1 MRFRGGGIG
10 HIYMRQVEPWLD
22 ATGWGTSW
30 PLLEG
35 RDPDP
40 DSEPVTPANG
50 DEATS
55 DEEESDTKDSED
67 EGSDIDDD
75 DGEDPEQPDEE
86 EDESDDDDVGGDVKR
101 PMEGGE
107 GGSDGNETDDEV
119 EESAQLFAS
128 L

>member
-1 MRFRGGGIG
+1 
-10 HIYMRQVEPWLD
+10 MRQVEPWLD

-35 RDPDP
+35 RDPNP
-40 DSEPVTPANG
+40 DSEPVTPANS

-55 DEEESDTKDSED
+55 DEEESNTEGSED
-67 EGSDIDDD
+67 EGSDINDD

-86 EDESDDDDVGGDVKR
+86 EESNDDDAGGDVKR

-107 GGSDGNETDDEV
+107 GGSDANKTDDEV